1 MDINLLEESL
11 PESTREQFI
20 AVGCNRVR
28 EIKLSVS
35 DTVEELSDIL
45 YGYYDL

>member
-20 AVGCNRVR
+20 AVGRNRVR
-28 EIKLSVS
+28 EAKLPVS
-35 DTVEELSDIL
+35 DTVEEFSDVL
-45 YGYYDL
+45 CGCCGL